1 VYRVNFITKRSAFSS
16 VLQTIGRL
24 NGRAPAFS
32 GPVTPVATDPQNEGQ
47 EIVPGVRIWHV
58 AHNAN
63 SNLEDLETVLTKA
76 DLEEFAS
83 VRHMGVR
90 QRSLATRAALRKALS
105 EAVAGRVLPEA
116 WRFERTVNGQPIL
129 SSSENNLK
137 FSCSHTARM
146 SVIAISTVG
155 DVGIDIADAVLDF
168 GSDWLKDVMSG
179 QELKALGK
187 LPENRLGGEVSR
199 LWTLKEAY
207 VKMLGTGIAEVG
219 DVAFDLSD
227 DRLLSGGSNDR
238 FVQPVFRTWIVANQ
252 GHRYSVAL
260 ASSRSVV
267 SRTPLSCRLS
277 EGPRV
282 NSRDEFPIL
291 AG

>member
-1 VYRVNFITKRSAFSS
+1 MTADGDRLDYLMSRMDILDCVNRIARG
-16 VLQTIGRL
+16 VDRL
-24 NGRAPAFS
+24 DR
-32 GPVTPVATDPQNEGQ
+32 
-47 EIVPGVRIWHV
+47 EI
-58 AHNAN
+58 
-63 SNLEDLETVLTKA
+63 
-76 DLEEFAS
+76 F
-83 VRHMGVR
+83 
-90 QRSLATRAALRKALS
+90 
-105 EAVAGRVLPEA
+105 
-116 WRFERTVNGQPIL
+116 RTGY
-129 SSSENNLK
+129 
-137 FSCSHTARM
+137 H
-146 SVIAISTVG
+146 
-155 DVGIDIADAVLDF
+155 ADAVLDF
-168 GSDWLKDVMSG
+168 GSDWLEDVMSG

-187 LPENRLGGEVSR
+187 LPENRLGGAVSR